1 MINFNDL
8 EFIYREIDT
17 RLIDAPRLYISHE
30 LKDIIDIQDKAFKV
44 LVSSVISL
52 RTKEA
57 VTWKVSEN
65 VFAKIKNYQQLMN
78 QSTIELMNL
87 LYPCGF
93 YKRKAEQLK
102 KIAEIILTKYQG
114 KTPDKL
120 EELLE
125 LPGVGRKV
133 ANLVITEVFDEEG
146 ICVDTHVH
154 RIANR
159 WQWVKTSLADET
171 EMKLRQVLPKKYWK
185 SINQYLVLLGQNIC
199 LPRNPKCNDCFL
211 NDKCPYVS
219 SSNERLNQCLC

>member
-8 EFIYREIDT
+8 EYICSEIDT
-17 RLIDAPRLYISHE
+17 RLKDAPKLYISHE
-30 LKDIIDIQDKAFKV
+30 LKGVSDLQDKAFKV

-78 QSTIELMNL
+78 ASTLELTNL
-87 LYPCGF
+87 LYPCAF
-93 YKRKAEQLK
+93 YKRKTEQLQ

-114 KTPDKL
+114 RTPDKL
-120 EELLE
+120 VELLE

-133 ANLVITEVFDEEG
+133 ANLVITEVFDDDG

-159 WQWVKTSLADET
+159 WQWVNTKLADDT
-171 EMKLRQVLPKKYWK
+171 EMQLRKVLPKKYWK
-185 SINQYLVLLGQNIC
+185 TINQYLVLLGQNIC
-199 LPRNPKCNDCFL
+199 LPRNPKCKECFL
-211 NDKCPYVS
+211 NNKCPYAT
-219 SSNERLNQCLC
+219 SSNEPLNQCL